1 MSPGQDKRSDGTSS
15 VSCTVPS
22 PTNWG
27 GPPDAQWGRSG
38 PLPQG
43 ARDPQAAPSWRPSP
57 AAWGGFPSQGRLA
70 AGTHTQAVSANR
82 ASGGSWARKLP
93 PTLPG
98 SSALPCLSHTRF
110 SAGGRSA
117 PAPAGCPRQHTA
129 GWSAP
134 RAGRASSR
142 EARGFRV
149 LCFPPSSF
157 PSVFVCVL
165 LITSFQTH

>member
-43 ARDPQAAPSWRPSP
+43 ACDPQAAPSWRPPP

-110 SAGGRSA
+110 FCGRTQRACPGGMPTTAHGGLVGPASQEGEQPGGQGLPSA
-117 PAPAGCPRQHTA
+117 
-129 GWSAP
+129 
-134 RAGRASSR
+134 
-142 EARGFRV
+142 
-149 LCFPPSSF
+149 
-157 PSVFVCVL
+157 L
-165 LITSFQTH
+165 LPTVVIS